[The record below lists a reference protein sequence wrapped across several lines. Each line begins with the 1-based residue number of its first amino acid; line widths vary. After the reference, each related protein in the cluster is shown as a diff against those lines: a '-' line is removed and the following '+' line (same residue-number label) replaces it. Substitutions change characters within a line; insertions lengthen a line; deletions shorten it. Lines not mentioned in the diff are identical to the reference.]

1 MRFLIVWELIIIIVA
16 VLQVEV
22 VALLE
27 RELHFYGRGCS
38 VCSRHDL
45 TDMDCRQD
53 SHVHEG
59 DLFTFTF
66 VHLADAFYP

>member
-1 MRFLIVWELIIIIVA
+1 MVG
-16 VLQVEV
+16 
-22 VALLE
+22 VALFALVMM
-27 RELHFYGRGCS
+27 R
-38 VCSRHDL
+38 L

-66 VHLADAFYP
+66 VHLADAF

>member
-27 RELHFYGRGCS
+27 RELHFYGLFALVMMC
-38 VCSRHDL
+38 L

-53 SHVHEG
+53 SHVHEE

>member
-1 MRFLIVWELIIIIVA
+1 MVG
-16 VLQVEV
+16 
-22 VALLE
+22 VALFALVMM
-27 RELHFYGRGCS
+27 C
-38 VCSRHDL
+38 L